1 MNPFCH
7 LFVLKLSSSGHEW
20 LWTARDWMYEIC
32 VRHTT
37 SCYIDGRDEGISD
50 YFETWKGL
58 KAVQRVFDILS
69 GDSSVRAEEL
79 DSLKGR
85 GK

>member
-20 LWTARDWMYEIC
+20 LWTARDWKYEIC

-50 YFETWKGL
+50 YFETWKAL
-58 KAVQRVFDILS
+58 KAVERYLMSSAETDLCEPK
-69 GDSSVRAEEL
+69 SSVR
-79 DSLKGR
+79 
-85 GK
+85 